1 MTKDRWNEG
10 YDCGF
15 QQGKLAVYQ
24 DLLKIKYAR
33 WSVHSFNNKEYKPD
47 EIYMTDYLI
56 EENKDKPLKIVY
68 PYEICDVNNNL
79 ITDHIVGR
87 AKNRTIGEI
96 WKAIDKMMIKYCDST
111 GESLFG
117 DHRFIEEIDYKK
129 DVIRFYTGS

>member
-15 QQGKLAVYQ
+15 KHGKLAVYQ

-33 WSVHSFNNKEYKPD
+33 WSLHSLNDKEYKPD

-68 PYEICDVNNNL
+68 PYEFNDVDVYLKVEN
-79 ITDHIVGR
+79 ITGK

-96 WKAIDKMMIKYCDST
+96 WKGIDKMMIKYCDST

-117 DHRFIEEIDYKK
+117 DHRFIESIDYKHNQ
-129 DVIRFYTGS
+129 IQFYTGS

>member
-24 DLLKIKYAR
+24 DLLKIKYA
-33 WSVHSFNNKEYKPD
+33 
-47 EIYMTDYLI
+47 
-56 EENKDKPLKIVY
+56 
-68 PYEICDVNNNL
+68 NNNL

-117 DHRFIEEIDYKK
+117 DHRFIEEIDYENDLIK
-129 DVIRFYTGS
+129 FYTGS

>member
-10 YDCGF
+10 YDSGF

-33 WSVHSFNNKEYKPD
+33 WSVHSFNNEEYKPD

-56 EENKDKPLKIVY
+56 E
-68 PYEICDVNNNL
+68 
-79 ITDHIVGR
+79 
-87 AKNRTIGEI
+87 EI

-117 DHRFIEEIDYKK
+117 DHRFIEEIDYKN
-129 DVIRFYTGS
+129 DVMKFYTGS

>member
-10 YDCGF
+10 YYYGF
-15 QQGKLAVYQ
+15 YSGKIAVYK
-24 DLLKIKYAR
+24 DLLKIQYAD
-33 WSVHSFNNKEYKPD
+33 WSLHSLNGKDWKPD

-68 PYEICDVNNNL
+68 PYEFNDVDGYLKVKNIN
-79 ITDHIVGR
+79 GK

-96 WKAIDKMMIKYCDST
+96 WKGIDKMMIKYCDST

-117 DHRFIEEIDYKK
+117 DHRFIEEIDYENDLIK
-129 DVIRFYTGS
+129 FYTGS

>member
-15 QQGKLAVYQ
+15 HAGKLAVYE
-24 DLLKIKYAR
+24 DLLKIKYSR
-33 WSVHSFNNKEYKPD
+33 WSLVSLNGKDWKPD

-56 EENKDKPLKIVY
+56 KENKDKPLKIVY

-117 DHRFIEEIDYKK
+117 DHRFIESIDYKHNQIK
-129 DVIRFYTGS
+129 FYTGS

>member
-15 QQGKLAVYQ
+15 KHGKLAVYQ

-33 WSVHSFNNKEYKPD
+33 WSLHYLNNEEYKPD

-68 PYEICDVNNNL
+68 PYEICDVNNHL
-79 ITDHIVGR
+79 ITDHIVGK

-96 WKAIDKMMIKYCDST
+96 WKGIDKMMIKYCDST
-111 GESLFG
+111 GESLF
-117 DHRFIEEIDYKK
+117 
-129 DVIRFYTGS
+129 